1 METNKN
7 LNYNSILTGLLVG
20 LILPVIVF
28 IFFYASQN
36 ISDFSVF
43 VSKVFKAGIFTHLI
57 SLCAVPNLLV
67 FFVFM
72 WTNRLLSAKGVI
84 GATFIYTIIVIL
96 IKF

>member
-7 LNYNSILTGLLVG
+7 LSYNSILTGLIAG

-28 IFFYASQN
+28 VFFYASQN

-43 VSKVFKAGIFTHLI
+43 VDKVFKAGIFTHLI

-67 FFVFM
+67 FFIFM

-84 GATFIYTIIVIL
+84 GATFIYTIIVII